1 MHPKRR
7 RKIRWQ
13 QKRATTWSAQP
24 TPKNAQAQYLSGLN
38 VLQELQDHAND
49 YLASK
54 LVYGPATFAGDG
66 WASALVWYR
75 HKGYQHFKSMIL
87 FGVWV
92 HDNTSDRQVSIAKKP
107 LQFQAA
113 HFNPESYFAVIQRD
127 FRSYYNDDGSPPDE
141 QDILWQA
148 SATETTR
155 LDMRRTVA
163 DALVKALQTLASDD
177 APTN

>member
-54 LVYGPATFAGDG
+54 LVYGPATFAGD
-66 WASALVWYR
+66 
-75 HKGYQHFKSMIL
+75 
-87 FGVWV
+87 
-92 HDNTSDRQVSIAKKP
+92 
-107 LQFQAA
+107 
-113 HFNPESYFAVIQRD
+113 
-127 FRSYYNDDGSPPDE
+127 
-141 QDILWQA
+141 
-148 SATETTR
+148 
-155 LDMRRTVA
+155 
-163 DALVKALQTLASDD
+163 
-177 APTN
+177 